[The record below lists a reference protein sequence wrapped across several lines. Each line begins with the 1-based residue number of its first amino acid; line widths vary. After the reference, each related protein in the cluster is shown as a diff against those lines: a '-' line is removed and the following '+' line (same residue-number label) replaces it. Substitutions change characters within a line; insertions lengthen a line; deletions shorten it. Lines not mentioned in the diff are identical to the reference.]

1 MQYYMYAKTKQKKTS
16 TRENLFGGSSVALK
30 DREDVIVVTSPCQL
44 FSFNFILYSISN
56 LTHRQMLKQ

>member
-16 TRENLFGGSSVALK
+16 TRENLFGGSVALK